1 MFQWVDAV
9 FPFVFVLLPLS
20 VFIAVIFFLFV
31 VANGGTVDWYARHLR
46 NGARRYDDD
55 VADGDVRVLAAS
67 VEKALETFDAR
78 LDPDVQQV
86 SPRLVLPIP
95 LKTMAKLFS
104 NYLP

>member
-9 FPFVFVLLPLS
+9 FPFVFVFLPLS

-46 NGARRYDDD
+46 NDARRYDDD

-67 VEKALETFDAR
+67 VERALETFDAR

-86 SPRLVLPIP
+86 SPHLDLPI
-95 LKTMAKLFS
+95 L
-104 NYLP
+104 